1 MNLKLGINHKI
12 GYSDHTLGTI
22 PIAAVCKGAQVI
34 EKHFTLSK
42 KMYGSD
48 ARFSSE
54 PDEMKYL
61 VDSIRAVNKALQ
73 SQIDKDQKATSL
85 ISMKMTFEKMIVAH
99 HDLPQGKIIKE
110 SDLAFK
116 KPMEGIP
123 ANEVFNVVGKKTI
136 KYFSKIHLF
145 HSYSKMRKA
154 NIALLTSTHLRHRY
168 VANKINDFFN
178 LKVIVKEDKGNAY
191 QHKGSNHS
199 ETQVLRDH
207 FQSLADSEQRFFSD
221 SKWPT
226 DCLTINLERGSI
238 NSERVLNALLGAKC
252 DYVAVFGCGIIND
265 DIISQFNGRII
276 NAHQGLSPYYRGS
289 ATNFWPFVNNELQF
303 VGVTMHYIDKGIDT
317 GNIVVMGVL

>member
-1 MNLKLGINHKI
+1 
-12 GYSDHTLGTI
+12 
-22 PIAAVCKGAQVI
+22 
-34 EKHFTLSK
+34 
-42 KMYGSD
+42 
-48 ARFSSE
+48 
-54 PDEMKYL
+54 
-61 VDSIRAVNKALQ
+61 
-73 SQIDKDQKATSL
+73 
-85 ISMKMTFEKMIVAH
+85 
-99 HDLPQGKIIKE
+99 
-110 SDLAFK
+110 
-116 KPMEGIP
+116 
-123 ANEVFNVVGKKTI
+123 
-136 KYFSKIHLF
+136 
-145 HSYSKMRKA
+145 MRKA

-317 GNIVVMGVL
+317 GNIICHGRPSIDPCDNIHDIGCKVVLKTADLFCSIFSHLELGHSLIEHPQKVKGTLYQRKDFNADAVLIAQRNIKEGSIARYSQEKDQKFSDLFFLLEVNS